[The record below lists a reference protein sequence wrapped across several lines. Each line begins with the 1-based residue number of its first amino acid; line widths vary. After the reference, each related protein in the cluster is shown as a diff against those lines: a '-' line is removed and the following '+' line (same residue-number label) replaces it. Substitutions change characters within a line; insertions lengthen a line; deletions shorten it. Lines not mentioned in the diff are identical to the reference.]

1 MANHHP
7 VVVDSMVWK
16 ACVGSFSIPSIG
28 ETVYYFPEGHAEQ
41 LRSTPVF
48 SPAVYDKPL
57 ILCRV
62 TGVRFLA
69 NSVTDELFASIRLV
83 PISGS
88 DDGLKIEGA
97 IENKVEE
104 RIETFSKKLTKSDA
118 NKRRGFTVPKL
129 CAQLILPELNLDER
143 NPVQFLSFK
152 DVVGREWVFR
162 HVYRGIPPRHL
173 FSTGWSIFVDA
184 KKLVSGD
191 SIVFMKN
198 TCTYQYY
205 VGIRR
210 VREIHSLVQDG
221 DQEGGDDE
229 GVISTE
235 LVVEAAELAAANK
248 PFQVSYYPMAGRSE
262 FVVNS
267 KLVQKS
273 CSFNWADGVRVKM
286 AVQSDGSSSNMVWYQ
301 GTVTSPSMVQTP
313 DLDLDLDLDLDPDP
327 DYPNPWHVTS
337 PWKMLWVEWDKQEGL
352 ENMNKRVSPWQV
364 ECKHYMPPTELF
376 YASSSASFEKSGS
389 KRRIKDVFPIG
400 TRLLNNTVN
409 VSVAAAIHY
418 SIHARNY
425 GMQGARQQDHRH
437 LNDQIPISP
446 NFMHHQPG
454 LLLSSDSSLAPSTS
468 NSHSGRSISLE
479 SQNNN
484 NNDHNSESPPTVNE
498 SLEKDN
504 VDNYSSFKLFG
515 KNIYVK
521 DPPSSTMD

>member
-7 VVVDSMVWK
+7 VVVDSKVWK
-16 ACVGSFSIPSIG
+16 ACVGSFSIPSVG
-28 ETVYYFPEGHAEQ
+28 ESVYYFPEGHAEQ

-57 ILCRV
+57 VLCRV

-88 DDGLKIEGA
+88 DEGLKIEGA
-97 IENKVEE
+97 TENKVEE
-104 RIETFSKKLTKSDA
+104 RIETFSKKLTTSDA
-118 NKRRGFTVPKL
+118 NNGGGFTVPKL
-129 CAQLILPELNLDER
+129 CAQLILPELNLHER
-143 NPVQFLSFK
+143 NPVQFLRFK

-162 HVYRGIPPRHL
+162 HVYRGRPPRHL
-173 FSTGWSIFVDA
+173 LTTGWSIFVDA
-184 KKLVSGD
+184 KKLVPGD
-191 SIVFMKN
+191 SIVLMKN
-198 TCTYQYY
+198 TSKDQYY

-210 VREIHSLVQDG
+210 VREIHSLDQDEN
-221 DQEGGDDE
+221 QEGGNDE
-229 GVISTE
+229 GVISKE

-273 CSFNWADGVRVKM
+273 CFFNWADGVRVKM
-286 AVQSDGSSSNMVWYQ
+286 AIQSDDSSSKKGWYQ
-301 GTVTSPSMVQTP
+301 GTVNSQLVQAP
-313 DLDLDLDLDLDPDP
+313 DLDLDPNP
-327 DYPNPWHVTS
+327 NPNPWRVTS
-337 PWKMLWVEWDKQEGL
+337 PWKMLLVEWDGV
-352 ENMNKRVSPWQV
+352 ENTNNRVSPWQV
-364 ECKHYMPPTELF
+364 ECEHYMPPTELF
-376 YASSSASFEKSGS
+376 YASTSASFEKAAGSS
-389 KRRIKDVFPIG
+389 KRRIIDFFPIRTG
-400 TRLLNNTVN
+400 PLNNNAN
-409 VSVAAAIHY
+409 VSAAASIHY

-425 GMQGARQQDHRH
+425 GMQGARQQDHHH
-437 LNDQIPISP
+437 LYDQMPIFP

-468 NSHSGRSISLE
+468 NSHSGKSSSLE

-484 NNDHNSESPPTVNE
+484 NNHTSESPHTVSE
-498 SLEKDN
+498 YSEK
-504 VDNYSSFKLFG
+504 DNYSSIKLFG
-515 KNIYVK
+515 KNICVK